1 GRRETLLDLLRTIKV
16 EPQVLPGWQPFLEQR
31 PALAITVAPID
42 NGLWLSEPPLIV
54 IAENQ
59 LFTHHVSQRRRRG
72 KVSDN
77 TDFIVKSLTEL
88 HIGAP
93 VVHLDHGI
101 GRYQGLQ
108 TFDIDGQKTEFLVLE
123 YADAAKL

>member
-1 GRRETLLDLLRTIKV
+1 
-16 EPQVLPGWQPFLEQR
+16 
-31 PALAITVAPID
+31 
-42 NGLWLSEPPLIV
+42 
-54 IAENQ
+54 
-59 LFTHHVSQRRRRG
+59 RRG
-72 KVSDN
+72 KLSDN

-123 YADAAKL
+123 YADAAKLYVPVYSLDLISRYSGADADAAPLHRLGSDQWLKARR